1 MGRPNLIYLVMD
13 DMKNLT
19 TTPILPNINLSFN
32 NSLCGLINSA
42 LNSKKERRSAMG
54 KKEIVAKMARDSGVT
69 LHQAQ
74 KAFQSL
80 LESVKTSLRKGSK
93 VNLSG
98 FGSFELRIREA
109 RRGRNP
115 KTGQTIDVP
124 RRKRIKFNPSRMF
137 KGSL

>member
-1 MGRPNLIYLVMD
+1 
-13 DMKNLT
+13 
-19 TTPILPNINLSFN
+19 
-32 NSLCGLINSA
+32 
-42 LNSKKERRSAMG
+42 MG
-54 KKEIVAKMARDSGVT
+54 KKEIVARMAREARIT
-69 LHQAQ
+69 LHQSQ

-80 LESVKTSLRKGSK
+80 LESVKGTLRKGGK

-115 KTGQTIDVP
+115 KTGEAIDVP

-137 KGSL
+137 KSSL

>member
-1 MGRPNLIYLVMD
+1 
-13 DMKNLT
+13 
-19 TTPILPNINLSFN
+19 
-32 NSLCGLINSA
+32 
-42 LNSKKERRSAMG
+42 MG
-54 KKEIVAKMARDSGVT
+54 KKEIVAKMAKDSGIT

-80 LESVKTSLRKGSK
+80 LDSIKDSLRNGNK

-98 FGSFELRIREA
+98 FGSFELRTREA

-115 KTGQTIDVP
+115 KTGQAIEVP

-137 KGSL
+137 KSSL

>member
-1 MGRPNLIYLVMD
+1 
-13 DMKNLT
+13 
-19 TTPILPNINLSFN
+19 
-32 NSLCGLINSA
+32 
-42 LNSKKERRSAMG
+42 MG
-54 KKEIVAKMARDSGVT
+54 KKEIVAKMAREAGIT
-69 LHQAQ
+69 LHQSQ

-80 LESVKTSLRKGSK
+80 LESVKGSLRKGGK

-98 FGSFELRIREA
+98 FGSFEMRTREA

-115 KTGQTIDVP
+115 KTGEAIDVP